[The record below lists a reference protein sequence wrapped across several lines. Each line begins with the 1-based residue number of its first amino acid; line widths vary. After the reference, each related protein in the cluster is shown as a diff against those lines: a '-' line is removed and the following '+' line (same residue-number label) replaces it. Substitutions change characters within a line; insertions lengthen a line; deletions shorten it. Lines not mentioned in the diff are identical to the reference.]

1 MNLIDEVVKE
11 QLRPETADFG
21 PGDTVRVH
29 VKVVEGDKERS
40 QIFEGVVLGR
50 RGGGINETFT
60 VRKVSGDVGIERV
73 FPFHSP
79 SINNIEVIR
88 RGRVRRAKIFYLR
101 KRRGKHA
108 RIKEKRTVQ

>member
-11 QLRPETADFG
+11 QLRPDTADFG

-29 VKVVEGDKERS
+29 VKVVEGDKERT

-50 RGGGINETFT
+50 RGGGINETFI

-73 FPFHSP
+73 FPLHSP
-79 SINNIEVIR
+79 SINTIEVIR

-108 RIKEKRTVQ
+108 RIKEKRTV